1 MENGD
6 IKSEDYVIVCVY
18 VSRSVTQ
25 SDKQPDIY
33 QLPPP

>member
-6 IKSEDYVIVCVY
+6 IKSEGYVIVCCP
-18 VSRSVTQ
+18 STSQ

>member
-6 IKSEDYVIVCVY
+6 IKSEGYVIVCV
-18 VSRSVTQ
+18 VLPTSQ